1 MTTDNGIPRTNGQ
14 QQSSRDKDM
23 APLREQLRRYCSTHS
38 FADYDAVN
46 LLLTLKRTAHE
57 FNTFTESYCEAVGL
71 SPGRLNVLMVL
82 NADRD
87 RAIPL
92 SEIGDRLV
100 VTRAN
105 ITGLID
111 GLAREGLVR
120 RVDHP
125 DDRRMVLAQLT
136 DKGRKFMTWFAPQ
149 HHGKVKSFLG
159 CLSRS
164 EKRSMVALLDKLR
177 SHLRTAR
184 VDKLKA

>member
-1 MTTDNGIPRTNGQ
+1 MTPTNGLPRTNGLQ
-14 QQSSRDKDM
+14 RNEADKDM
-23 APLREQLRRYCSTHS
+23 APLRDQLRRYCAEHS

-57 FNTFTESYCEAVGL
+57 FNAFTESYCEVVGL
-71 SPGRLNVLMVL
+71 SPGRLSVLMVL
-82 NADRD
+82 NSDRD

-149 HHGKVKSFLG
+149 HHGKIKSFLG
-159 CLSRS
+159 RLSRS

-177 SHLRTAR
+177 SHLRSAR
-184 VDKLKA
+184 VEKLKA